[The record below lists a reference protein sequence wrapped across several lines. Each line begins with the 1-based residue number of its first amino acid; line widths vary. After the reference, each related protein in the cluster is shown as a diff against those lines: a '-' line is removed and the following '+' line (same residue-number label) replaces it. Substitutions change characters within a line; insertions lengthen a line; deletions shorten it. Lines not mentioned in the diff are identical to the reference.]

1 MINGKIQKQRWSEQE
16 QIVQMKLLF
25 LLYFTKKNNN
35 RVKNAKKRDQPSQ
48 PKVTVKILRM
58 YSSNSH
64 LYLKLFFY
72 REHDKNLNS

>member
-25 LLYFTKKNNN
+25 YFTKENNN
-35 RVKNAKKRDQPSQ
+35 RVKNAKKRDQLSR

-72 REHDKNLNS
+72 REHDKKLNA